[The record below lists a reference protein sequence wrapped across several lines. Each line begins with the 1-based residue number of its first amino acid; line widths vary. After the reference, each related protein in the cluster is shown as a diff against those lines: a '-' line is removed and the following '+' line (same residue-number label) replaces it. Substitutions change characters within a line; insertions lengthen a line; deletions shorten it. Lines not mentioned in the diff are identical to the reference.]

1 LADLKISALPASTTP
16 LAGTEVLPIVQS
28 STTKQVSIAN
38 LTAGRAISASTV
50 TATTTMGVGA
60 ATPATTGAGITFPA
74 TQSSSSNANT
84 LDDYEE
90 GTVTDTGIALTF
102 AVPGDLAVTYGAR
115 VVTYTKTGN
124 IVQVQGRIF
133 ASAFTFTTSTGNLQ
147 LTGFLPFAPSSSS
160 VVPVFSDG
168 GTWLIAGVFCV
179 GLAAASTTVNIYYQ
193 STTNGVINGVE
204 QVQAPSGSAKVLYFS
219 FSYQTAT

>member
-1 LADLKISALPASTTP
+1 MADLKISALPASTTP

-60 ATPATTGAGITFPA
+60 ATPSASGAGITFPA
-74 TQSSSSNANT
+74 TQSASSDANT

-90 GTVTDTGIALTF
+90 GTVTAAGIALTF
-102 AVPGDLAVTYGAR
+102 STPGNLAVTYNNR
-115 VVTYTKTGN
+115 DVTYTKIGN
-124 IVQVQGRIF
+124 MVQVQARIA
-133 ASAFTFTTSTGNLQ
+133 ASAFTFTTSSGNLQ
-147 LTGFLPFAPSSSS
+147 ITGLLPFAPVALG
-160 VVPVFSDG
+160 VVPILSDG
-168 GTWLIAGVFCV
+168 GTWLIAGVFCAV
-179 GLAAASTTVNIYYQ
+179 LTASSTTVDIYYQ
-193 STTNGVINGVE
+193 STTNGVINVVGPT
-204 QVQAPSGSAKVLYFS
+204 QAPSGSAKILYLS